1 MYLKRKLLFTFTV
14 GKLYDDILL
23 TVYTGLLRINILIV
37 IHMLHEIELPIPD
50 KHECEVNNGG
60 CDENELCIDSYGGHY
75 CVTKEAAAISA
86 ASTGK
91 VVLPCSLTHICR
103 MTLVFTYRPFLCSI
117 SLSRFRVI
125 LCKIKVLH
133 DWDMHAYVCNIAV
146 SLFAE
151 LLYNIND
158 MVYTKV
164 LTLVLH

>member
-1 MYLKRKLLFTFTV
+1 MAIYLKRKLLLTFTV
-14 GKLYDDILL
+14 GKLYDEILL
-23 TVYTGLLRINILIV
+23 TVYIGLLRVSIVLV
-37 IHMLHEIELPIPD
+37 IHMLHEIELHVAD

-103 MTLVFTYRPFLCSI
+103 MILVFTYFLCSFFW
-117 SLSRFRVI
+117 SRFRI
-125 LCKIKVLH
+125 MLCKIKALRN
-133 DWDMHAYVCNIAV
+133 WDMYARVCNISV

-151 LLYNIND
+151 LPYNIND
-158 MVYTKV
+158 M
-164 LTLVLH
+164 L